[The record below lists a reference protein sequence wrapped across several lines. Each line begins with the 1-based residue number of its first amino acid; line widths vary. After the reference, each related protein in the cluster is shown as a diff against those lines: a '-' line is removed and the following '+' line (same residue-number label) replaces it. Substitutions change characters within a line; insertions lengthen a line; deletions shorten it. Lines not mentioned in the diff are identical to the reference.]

1 MGRGIGVDPH
11 FWIGHGIRV
20 NPIIQI
26 TSLSFSYPD
35 GHPALQDIHLEIE
48 PGEKV
53 AIVGPNGAGKSTLLL
68 HLNGILHG
76 QGQVHVAGTKVDKKN
91 ARAVRAQVG
100 LIFQDPDDQLFSTTV
115 FEDVAFGPLH
125 MGLKPDEVQ
134 GRVTKALA
142 AVGMSGHRE
151 RMPHHLSLG
160 ERKRIAI
167 ATVLAMEPHIL
178 VLDEPSAGLDP
189 RTRRSLIGL
198 LHTLPQ
204 TMLVASHDMRLVWTL
219 CPRTVIMDGGRIVAD
234 GATAE
239 LLQDATLM
247 ERHGLETPFQ
257 IEEARAWPA
266 KKPF

>member
-1 MGRGIGVDPH
+1 M
-11 FWIGHGIRV
+11 

-125 MGLKPDEVQ
+125 MGLKPD
-134 GRVTKALA
+134 
-142 AVGMSGHRE
+142 
-151 RMPHHLSLG
+151 
-160 ERKRIAI
+160 
-167 ATVLAMEPHIL
+167 
-178 VLDEPSAGLDP
+178 
-189 RTRRSLIGL
+189 
-198 LHTLPQ
+198 
-204 TMLVASHDMRLVWTL
+204 
-219 CPRTVIMDGGRIVAD
+219 
-234 GATAE
+234 
-239 LLQDATLM
+239 
-247 ERHGLETPFQ
+247 
-257 IEEARAWPA
+257 
-266 KKPF
+266 